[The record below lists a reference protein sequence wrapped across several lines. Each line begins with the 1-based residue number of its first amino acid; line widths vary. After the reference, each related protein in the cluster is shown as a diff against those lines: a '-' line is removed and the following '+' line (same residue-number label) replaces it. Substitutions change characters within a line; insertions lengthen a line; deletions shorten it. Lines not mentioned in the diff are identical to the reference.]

1 MNINQYKRERGNIQ
15 MKRNTFAKITRSA
28 FSFLLIFGLVAQML
42 PTTALA
48 ADSEFSASFIK
59 EREDLEVDYSD
70 YLDNSVVLQLPDGV
84 TNDDEISVIITVDT
98 ATIMDAYEGTD
109 KSMSFKEYALES
121 EDAAEITAEIGE
133 KKADILSRLDD
144 LGVEYKLGDD
154 YNTLLSGF
162 AISIKAGDYASTCS
176 VLGKGEKAII
186 GEEYKSC
193 ETELVEN
200 SVSIYEDTGIFDSS
214 DSGFDG
220 SGMVVAVLDTGLD
233 SNHSAFST
241 ENFTSETL
249 GLTYDDVKK
258 VLKDTVASTMVDG
271 LTVDDVYIN
280 EKVPFGFDY
289 SDEDPDPY
297 STHNNHGTHVSGV
310 IVGKDDTITGVAPN
324 AQLVAMKIFSD
335 VMDTARS
342 EWILSALEDCVV
354 LGVDVINMSLGT
366 ACGFSHESEE
376 ELLNGVYQK
385 VREAGISVIVAASN
399 SYSSAYGSEANGN
412 LPLTSN
418 PDTGT
423 VGSPGTYDGTMSVAS
438 ISGTKTPYMLYNG
451 KIIYFTESTDGGTE
465 ENSFFDTLLGE
476 KDSIK
481 IDYVLIPGVG
491 RTADYTGLDVKDKI
505 VLVRR
510 GSNTFEEKAVIAQ
523 EQGAA
528 GIIIY
533 NNVSG
538 DIKMNVGDATLAVCS
553 ISQDD
558 GEMLA
563 EKESGTLE
571 IARKQTSGP
580 FISDFSSWGP
590 TPDLGIKP
598 EITAHGGNILSAV
611 TGGSYD
617 RLSGT
622 SMACPNLAG
631 VVVLLRQYVV
641 ENFPEIAEDDVK
653 VTAMVY
659 QLLMSTADI
668 ALNTNGSPYAVRKQG
683 AGLANLASALATT
696 AYISTKDA
704 EGNEMDKTK
713 IELGDDPEKTGKYE
727 MTFTI
732 NNFGKK
738 TLSYELGAHIFTEGV
753 SETKTNAGETTVTE
767 EAHILDGAKF
777 KVVKVENGK
786 LSGNKVTVKKGQ
798 AAEVTVQIKLSKAD
812 KKYLNENF
820 ENGMYVEGF
829 ITLDAKSGT
838 KVDMNVP
845 YLAFYGDWTEAPLF
859 DLTYYDTNPDELD
872 EGIDEEDKTKAD
884 AYATR
889 PIGGV
894 SEDYVSYLGSYYFLQ
909 DPADMDIPSQ
919 KEHISLSNQD
929 GTIHSLRYVWAGLL
943 RNAQRI
949 DISIINNTTGEVVFE
964 TTDTD
969 VRKSYGDGGSIYPA
983 NIEIEFDTMEYN
995 LPNNSEY
1002 TVRLEGFMDYGEDGG
1017 QATNE
1022 NNVFEFPLT
1031 MDFEA
1036 PTVTDVK
1043 YYYEYDKTLKKNRL
1057 YAEVA
1062 VYDNH
1067 YSMSGQLGYVTMGE
1081 DENGNATPEIVLF
1094 EQYMTPIYSERNSTT
1109 YVKYELTDYINDI
1122 KENAMNG
1129 NSFVLSVY
1137 DYALNYATYEIGL
1150 PDDYTDFYFEGLEAG
1165 LTLSEN
1171 EVYSIDPIVSPL
1183 TEWEELLEITSS
1195 KPNVVRVVNN
1205 KLIAAHSGNAIV
1217 KVADPTTGK
1226 EVTFPVTVLG
1236 KGDDGFRR
1244 YDKPVADIFR
1254 LTGFYTTKAYY
1265 MLDSND
1271 KKIGDTGSTNFFE
1284 GKYSLTMYPSESLYL
1299 TYDLDAF
1306 YPNDTEVVF
1315 ESSNENIVTVD
1326 ATGHVT
1332 AQKEGFASISVK
1344 VMMDGKSTYYSENVS
1359 VEVKDPYV
1367 KTGSSLT
1374 HYYGLGGLV
1383 TVPEDLRLT
1392 EIGNFA
1398 FANFDYV
1405 AKTPE
1410 ELAFDDAEATKQWFI
1425 GDGTITKVIIPEGV
1439 EKIGAYA
1446 FANLTALEEVVL
1458 PSTLEFIEY
1467 GAFYNCT
1474 SLKKISF
1481 SDQNNIKVINQNAF
1495 ENCALEGVLDLSS
1508 IHMISDYAFAG
1519 NQKLE
1524 GIKTGD
1530 TLISIGSYAFA
1541 GCKKLSDITI
1551 TADKVK
1557 YGTYAFTGCES
1568 IKEFE
1573 VNATVLPEGMFYEC
1587 DNLEKV
1593 VIGKEVNA
1601 IGEFAFRDTKVSKF
1615 EIAKGNKTFDAP
1627 SGDYIVASK
1636 GKELVAVA
1644 PTVVGEFSAANMGGK
1659 DKVEVIG
1666 TGAFSHNTQIT
1677 AVILPNVTE
1686 VGDYGLASTDSL
1698 TNVQLG
1704 KLEKIGEYAFFECPI
1719 TVLPAFDKDTE
1730 IGKYAFAYTDIT
1742 EVTVPDKMEVAE
1754 GVFSE
1759 CAQLTTVVVG
1769 NDVTLGKY
1777 AFGTNKDE
1785 SFTLAS
1791 YDENGSK
1798 RFYYTFATALTSLTI
1813 GKDVVIGENAF
1824 VNAASLVDVT
1834 LGENAEVGYMAFYNC
1849 DALTNIDLSKV
1860 KSIGDYAFSGDV
1872 YNVCLDDS
1880 MAYAAVS
1887 PEGTYIYT
1895 YHAPNLVNV
1904 DVSSTENVGAYAFA
1918 YCRDMVNVNLGEK
1931 VEEIP
1936 EYAFAGC
1943 VALQNINLG
1952 NIKTIGDYAFMEDN
1966 LVAAD
1971 LSSAETVGEYA
1982 FVNNKNLASLKL
1994 REKGTDMAE
2003 GAFVY
2008 ATALSTVEN
2017 LAAAKNIGDYAFA
2030 YTSIVNADLTGAETI
2045 GTQAFLKETLTPFT
2059 VTLGEDLVSMGDNP
2073 FAMCQLTPFSATEE
2087 DEVNDVKVEV
2097 EVYDFELSDTV
2108 KVVDGSLYSKVPY
2121 GWELVTYTGHNP
2133 ADVKIPEDTVRI
2145 TSMAF
2150 AGSNVEMVQTPFTVD
2165 AIGHKAFYD
2174 CNALHTVVLGS
2185 YDIPILEEEYDPT
2198 YYDSFEHVP
2207 GSGDYG
2213 TYTDYDGNEVAI
2225 NGMNLVPYFMWNVTG
2240 GLYHNV
2246 FYGANF
2252 VDYVGYVE
2260 DKLTLI
2266 RPVNGVHYDTFIADQ
2281 YFDVRI
2287 DGAHAP
2293 DEAATAAIRAIKAIP
2308 ERVTWADKA
2317 VVEEARA
2324 AYDKVATTLQ
2334 QGLVTNYG
2342 DLVSAEQRIKLLD
2355 PANQE
2360 KEDNKEQET
2369 VATPEETKTS
2379 NPLGGLVVL
2388 FVLCAIFGY
2397 FFKKQI
2403 LELWNNEK
2411 VVAIRNKVKGFF
2423 AKVGEKLKPVLE
2435 KIDAFLEKT
2444 KIKAFFAKVGE
2455 KLAPVW
2461 AKVKDVLAKLGE
2473 KLAPVWAKVKEA
2485 LAKAWEK
2492 AKEVAKKLVETVK
2505 IKAVEIKA
2513 ANKAKKKAKFEAQ
2526 VAAVEKALA
2535 EERAAKAVKTAKP
2548 EEVSENETEN

>member
-1 MNINQYKRERGNIQ
+1 
-15 MKRNTFAKITRSA
+15 
-28 FSFLLIFGLVAQML
+28 VAQML

-48 ADSEFSASFIK
+48 ADSEFSASFIEK
-59 EREDLEVDYSD
+59 REDLEVDYSD

-98 ATIMDAYEGTD
+98 ATIMEAYEGTD
-109 KSMSFKEYALES
+109 KSMSFSDYALES
-121 EDAAEITAEIGE
+121 EDAAKITAEIE
-133 KKADILSRLDD
+133 DKKADILSRLDD
-144 LGVEYKLGDD
+144 LGVEYTVGED

-162 AISIKAGDYASTCS
+162 AVSIKAGDYVSTCS
-176 VLGKGEKAII
+176 VLEDGEKAII
-186 GEEYKSC
+186 GEEYESC
-193 ETELVEN
+193 KTELVEN

-214 DSGFDG
+214 DSGYDG

-241 ENFTSETL
+241 ENFTSENL

-258 VLKDTVASTMVDG
+258 VLKDTVASTMVEG
-271 LTVDDVYIN
+271 LSVDDVYIN

-289 SDEDPDPY
+289 ADGDPDPY

-324 AQLVAMKIFSD
+324 AQVISMKTFSD

-342 EWILSALEDCVV
+342 EWILAALEDCVV

-376 ELLNGVYQK
+376 ELLNGVYDK
-385 VREAGISVIVAASN
+385 IREAGISVIVAASN

-423 VGSPGTYDGTMSVAS
+423 VGSPGTYAGTMSVAS
-438 ISGTKTPYMLYNG
+438 ISGTKTPYMLYNDE
-451 KIIYFTESTDGGTE
+451 IIYFTESTDGGTE
-465 ENSFFDTLLGE
+465 ENNFFDTLLGE
-476 KDSIK
+476 EDAQNYE
-481 IDYVLIPGVG
+481 YVTIPGVG
-491 RTADYTGLDVKDKI
+491 RSADYTGLDVEGKI

-510 GSNTFEEKAVIAQ
+510 GSNTFEEKAIIAQ

-558 GEMLA
+558 GEKLA

-598 EITAHGGNILSAV
+598 EITAHGGNILSSV

-631 VVVLLRQYVV
+631 VVLLMRQYVV
-641 ENFPEIAEDDVK
+641 ENFPDIAEDNVK
-653 VTAMVY
+653 VTALVY

-683 AGLANLASALATT
+683 AGLANLASALETT
-696 AYISTKDA
+696 AYITTKDA
-704 EGNEMDKTK
+704 EGKEMDKTK

-738 TLSYELGAHIFTEGV
+738 TLSYEVGAHIFTEGV
-753 SETKTNAGETTVTE
+753 SDTKTNAGEMTVTE
-767 EAHILDGAKF
+767 EAHILEGAKF
-777 KVVKVENGK
+777 EVVNVENGK
-786 LSGNKVTVKKGQ
+786 LSGNKVTVKGGE
-798 AAEVTVQIKLSKAD
+798 AAEVTVKIKLSKAD

-829 ITLDAKSGT
+829 ITLDAASGT

-845 YLAFYGDWTEAPLF
+845 YLAFYGDWTKAPLF
-859 DLTYYDTNPDELD
+859 DLTYYETNPDELD

-909 DPADMDIPSQ
+909 DEADMDIPANMD
-919 KEHISLSNQD
+919 HISLSNQD

-943 RNAQRI
+943 RNAEKI
-949 DISIINNTTGEVVFE
+949 DVSIINNTTGEVVFE
-964 TTDTD
+964 VTDTD

-1017 QATNE
+1017 VANNE
-1022 NNVFEFPLT
+1022 KNVYEFPLT

-1067 YSMSGQLGYVTMGE
+1067 YSMSGQLGYVAMGE
-1081 DENGNATPEIVLF
+1081 DENGNETPEIVLF
-1094 EQYMTPIYSERNSTT
+1094 EQYMTPIYSERNGTT
-1109 YVKYELTDYINDI
+1109 YVKYELTDYIYDI
-1122 KENAMNG
+1122 KENAING

-1150 PDDYTDFYFEGLEAG
+1150 PDNYTDFYFEGLEAG

-1171 EVYSIDPIVSPL
+1171 EVYSLDPIVNPL

-1205 KLIAAHSGNAIV
+1205 KLVAAHSGNAIV
-1217 KVADPTTGK
+1217 KVVDPTTQK

-1271 KKIGDTGSTNFFE
+1271 KKIGDTGSTNYFE

-1299 TYDLDAF
+1299 MYDLDSYF
-1306 YPNDTEVVF
+1306 PNDTEVVF
-1315 ESSNENIVTVD
+1315 ESSNEDIVTVD
-1326 ATGHVT
+1326 ETGLVT
-1332 AQKEGFASISVK
+1332 AQKEGFASVSVK

-1367 KTGSSLT
+1367 KTGASLT

-1383 TVPEDLRLT
+1383 EVPEDLRLT

-1425 GDGTITKVIIPEGV
+1425 GDGTITKVILPEGV

-1446 FANLTALEEVVL
+1446 FANLTALEEIVL
-1458 PSTLEFIEY
+1458 PSSLEAIEY

-1474 SLKKISF
+1474 SLKKITF
-1481 SDQNNIKVINQNAF
+1481 SDENNLKIISQNAF
-1495 ENCALEGVLDLSS
+1495 ENCALEGTIDLSS
-1508 IHMISDYAFAG
+1508 ICVISDYAFAG

-1524 GIKTGD
+1524 GVKTGD
-1530 TLISIGSYAFA
+1530 ALISIGNYAFA

-1573 VNATVLPEGMFYEC
+1573 VNAAVLPEGMFYEC

-1593 VIGKEVNA
+1593 IIGKDVND

-1644 PTVVGEFSAANMGGK
+1644 PTVVGEFSATNMGGK
-1659 DKVEVIG
+1659 DKVEVVG
-1666 TGAFSHNTQIT
+1666 NGAFSHNTQIT
-1677 AVILPNVTE
+1677 SIVLPNVTE
-1686 VGDYGLASTDSL
+1686 VGDNAFAQNTSL
-1698 TNVQLG
+1698 VNVQLG
-1704 KLEKIGEYAFFECPI
+1704 ELEKIGEYSFFECPI
-1719 TVLPAFDKDTE
+1719 TVLPTFDNKTE

-1742 EVTVPDKMEVAE
+1742 SVIIPDKMEVAE

-1759 CAQLTTVVVG
+1759 CDMLTTVVVG

-1785 SFTLAS
+1785 SFKLES

-1813 GKDVVIGENAF
+1813 GNDVVIGENAF
-1824 VNAASLVDVT
+1824 ANAASLIDVT
-1834 LGENAEVGYMAFYNC
+1834 LGENAEIGYMAFYNC

-1887 PEGTYIYT
+1887 TEGTYVYT

-1904 DVSSTENVGAYAFA
+1904 DVASTDSIGAYAFA
-1918 YCRDMVNVNLGEK
+1918 YCRDLVNVNLGEK

-1943 VALQNINLG
+1943 IALQNINLG

-1966 LVAAD
+1966 VLLAD
-1971 LSSAETVGEYA
+1971 LSSVETIGEYA
-1982 FVNNKNLASLKL
+1982 FVNNKNLAGIKL
-1994 REKGTDMAE
+1994 NEKGIETMEE
-2003 GAFVY
+2003 GAFAY
-2008 ATALSTVEN
+2008 AAALSYVEN

-2030 YTSIVNADLTGAETI
+2030 YTSVTNIDLTGAETV
-2045 GTQAFLKETLTPFT
+2045 GTQAFLKEVLTPVT
-2059 VTLGEDLVSMGDNP
+2059 VVLGDDIESLGDNP
-2073 FAMCQLTPFSATEE
+2073 FAMCQVAPFSSKGTEE
-2087 DEVNDVKVEV
+2087 INDVEIEV
-2097 EVYDFELSDTV
+2097 DVYDYEISDTV
-2108 KVVDGSLYSKVPY
+2108 KVVDGSLYSQVPM
-2121 GWELVTYTGHNP
+2121 GWELITYTGMNP
-2133 ADVKIPEDTVRI
+2133 DDVEVPEDTVRV

-2150 AGSNVEMVQTPFTVD
+2150 AGSNVSMVELPYTVD
-2165 AIGHKAFYD
+2165 AIGHKAFFD
-2174 CNALHTVVLGS
+2174 CNALHTVILGS
-2185 YDIPILEEEYDPT
+2185 QDSPIMEEEYDPT

-2225 NGMNLVPYFMWNVTG
+2225 NGMGIVPYFMWNVTG
-2240 GLYHNV
+2240 GLYHNI

-2266 RPVNGVHYDTFIADQ
+2266 RPVNGDNYDSFIMDQ

-2287 DGAHAP
+2287 DGQQAP
-2293 DEAATAAIRAIKAIP
+2293 DDVAKAAIRAIKAIP
-2308 ERVTWADKA
+2308 ERVTWNDKA
-2317 VVEEARA
+2317 LVDAARV
-2324 AYDKVATTLQ
+2324 AYDKIATTQ
-2334 QGLVTNYG
+2334 QQALVTNYS

-2360 KEDNKEQET
+2360 AKEEEKEEDKAA
-2369 VATPEETKTS
+2369 VATPEEPSGPSGLTV
-2379 NPLGGLVVL
+2379 LVVL

-2397 FFKKQI
+2397 LFKKQI
-2403 LELWNNEK
+2403 LEIWNNEK
-2411 VVAIRNKVKGFF
+2411 VVAVRSKV
-2423 AKVGEKLKPVLE
+2423 
-2435 KIDAFLEKT
+2435 
-2444 KIKAFFAKVGE
+2444 KAFFVKIGE

-2461 AKVKDVLAKLGE
+2461 EKVKPFFVKIGE
-2473 KLAPVWAKVKEA
+2473 KLAPVWEKVKPVLVKIGEKLAPIWNKVKEVVA
-2485 LAKAWEK
+2485 SLWSKVKPVFEK
-2492 AKEVAKKLVETVK
+2492 VWDIIKEVAAKVWNLLKSLPGKLATFWQK
-2505 IKAVEIKA
+2505 KA
-2513 ANKAKKKAKFEAQ
+2513 AAKFEANK
-2526 VAAVEKALA
+2526 VAVEKALA
-2535 EERAAKAVKTAKP
+2535 EKYAKTEETVKTEESVKAEEP
-2548 EEVSENETEN
+2548 VEANEVSENETEN

>member
-1 MNINQYKRERGNIQ
+1 
-15 MKRNTFAKITRSA
+15 MKRNTFAKVLRSA
-28 FSFLLIFGLVAQML
+28 CAYLIIFGLVAQML

-48 ADSEFSASFIK
+48 ADSDFSASFIK
-59 EREDLEVDYSD
+59 ELEDLRVDYSD
-70 YLDNSVVLQLPDGV
+70 YLDNSVVLHLPEGV
-84 TNDDEISVIITVDT
+84 TDEDEISVIITVDT
-98 ATIMDAYEGTD
+98 ATIMEAYKGTD

-121 EDAAEITAEIGE
+121 EDAAKITEEINA
-133 KKADILSRLDD
+133 KKADILSRLDEK
-144 LGVEYKLGDD
+144 GVEYTVGED

-162 AISIKAGDYASTCS
+162 SVSIKAGDFSSTCS
-176 VLGKGEKAII
+176 VLKKGENAIV
-186 GEEYKSC
+186 GEEYESC
-193 ETELVEN
+193 KTELVEN
-200 SVSIYEDTGIFDSS
+200 AVSIYEDTGIFDSS

-233 SNHSAFST
+233 SNHSAFSV
-241 ENFTSETL
+241 ENFTSKTL
-249 GLTYDDVKK
+249 GLKYDEVKS
-258 VLKDTVASTMVDG
+258 VLKDTVASTLVEG
-271 LTVDDVYIN
+271 LSVNDVYIN

-289 SDEDPDPY
+289 ADEDPDPY

-310 IVGKDDTITGVAPN
+310 IVGKDDVITGVAPN

-366 ACGFSHESEE
+366 ACGFSRESDEE
-376 ELLNGVYQK
+376 ILNGVYDK
-385 VREAGISVIVAASN
+385 IRAAGISVIVAASN

-412 LPLTSN
+412 LGLTSN

-423 VGSPGTYDGTMSVAS
+423 VGSPGTYEGTMSVAS

-451 KIIYFTESTDGGTE
+451 EIIYFTESTDGGTD
-465 ENSFFDTLLGE
+465 ENNFFDTLLGDE
-476 KDSIK
+476 DSK
-481 IDYVLIPGVG
+481 KYEYVTIPGVG
-491 RTADYTGLDVKDKI
+491 RSADYTGLDVKGKI

-510 GSNTFEEKAVIAQ
+510 GSNTFEEKAIIAQ

-558 GEMLA
+558 GEELA
-563 EKESGTLE
+563 AKEKGTLE

-641 ENFPEIAEDDVK
+641 ENFPEIADDNVK
-653 VTAMVY
+653 VTALVY

-696 AYISTKDA
+696 AYVTTKDA
-704 EGNEMDKTK
+704 EGNVMDKTK

-753 SETKTNAGETTVTE
+753 SDTKTNAGETTVTE
-767 EAHILDGAKF
+767 EAHILEGAKF
-777 KVVKVENGK
+777 EVVKVENGK
-786 LSGNKVTVKKGQ
+786 LSGNKVTVKRGES
-798 AAEVTVQIKLSKAD
+798 AEVTVKIKLSKED
-812 KKYLNENF
+812 KKYLDESF

-829 ITLDAKSGT
+829 ITLEAKSGT

-845 YLAFYGDWTEAPLF
+845 YLAFYGDWTKAPLF
-859 DLTYYDTNPDELD
+859 DLNYFETNPDELD

-889 PIGGV
+889 PVGGI

-909 DPADMDIPSQ
+909 DDADMDIPAQ
-919 KEHISLSNQD
+919 MEHISLSNQD

-943 RNAQRI
+943 RSAQRI
-949 DISIINNTTGEVVFE
+949 DVSIINKTTGEVVFE

-1002 TVRLEGFMDYGEDGG
+1002 IVRLEGYMDYGEDGG
-1017 QATNE
+1017 KATNE
-1022 NNVFEFPLT
+1022 KNVFEFPLT

-1043 YYYEYDKTLKKNRL
+1043 YYYEYDKSLKRNRL

-1062 VYDNH
+1062 VFDNH
-1067 YSMSGQLGYVTMGE
+1067 YAMSGQLGYVMMGE
-1081 DENGNATPEIVLF
+1081 DENGNATPEVKLF
-1094 EQYMTPIYSERNSTT
+1094 EQYMTPIYSERNGTT
-1109 YVKYELTDYINDI
+1109 YVKYELTDYIQEI

-1137 DYALNYATYEIGL
+1137 DYALNNATYEIGL
-1150 PDDYTDFYFEGLEAG
+1150 PDDYTDFYFEGLEEG
-1165 LTLSEN
+1165 LTLSVN
-1171 EVYSIDPIVSPL
+1171 EVYSLDPIVSPI
-1183 TEWEELLEITSS
+1183 TAWDELLEYTSS
-1195 KPNVVRVVNN
+1195 RPNVVRVVNN
-1205 KLIAAHSGNAIV
+1205 KLVAVRGGNAII
-1217 KVADPTTGK
+1217 KVQDPVANK
-1226 EVTFPVTVLG
+1226 SMTFNVTVLE
-1236 KGDDGFRR
+1236 KGDEGYKR
-1244 YDKPVADIFR
+1244 YDKPVADVFR
-1254 LTGFYTTKAYY
+1254 LTGFYTSKAYF
-1265 MLDSND
+1265 MLDSNEKD
-1271 KKIGDTGSTNFFE
+1271 LGDTGSTNFFE
-1284 GKYSLTMYPSESLYL
+1284 GRYSLGMYPSEAVYL
-1299 TYDLDAF
+1299 MYDLDAYF
-1306 YPNDTEVVF
+1306 PNDTQVVF
-1315 ESSNENIVTVD
+1315 ESSNEDVVKVD
-1326 ATGHVT
+1326 ESGLVT
-1332 AQKEGFASISVK
+1332 AMKEGFASISVK
-1344 VMMDGKSTYYSENVS
+1344 VLMDGKSTYYSENVS

-1367 KTGSSLT
+1367 KTGASLT

-1383 TVPEDLRLT
+1383 TIPEDLRLT

-1410 ELAFDDAEATKQWFI
+1410 ELEFDDAEMTKQWFI

-1458 PSTLEFIEY
+1458 PSTLEAIEY

-1474 SLKKISF
+1474 ALKKISF
-1481 SDQNNIKVINQNAF
+1481 SSDNNLKIINQNAF
-1495 ENCALEGVLDLSS
+1495 ENCALEGTIDLSS
-1508 IHMISDYAFAG
+1508 IHIISDYAFAG

-1524 GIKTGD
+1524 GVKTGD

-1551 TADKVK
+1551 TANRVK
-1557 YGTYAFTGCES
+1557 YGSYAFTGCES
-1568 IKEFE
+1568 IKEFT
-1573 VNATVLPEGMFYEC
+1573 VNAVVLPEGMFYEC

-1593 VIGKEVNA
+1593 IIGKEVNE
-1601 IGEFAFRDTKVSKF
+1601 IGAFAFRDTKISKF
-1615 EIAKGNKTFDAP
+1615 EIAKGNRALETP
-1627 SGDYIVASK
+1627 TGEYILADK
-1636 GKELVAVA
+1636 GKELVAVV
-1644 PTVVGEFSAANMGGK
+1644 PTLKGEFSAATMGGK
-1659 DKVEVIG
+1659 DKVEVVG
-1666 TGAFSHNTQIT
+1666 NGAFSHNTTINS
-1677 AVILPNVTE
+1677 VVLPNVYE
-1686 VGDYGLASTDSL
+1686 VGDNAFAQNENL

-1704 KLEKIGEYAFFECPI
+1704 KLEYIGEYAFFEVPI
-1719 TVLPAFDKDTE
+1719 TELPNFNKGTD

-1742 EVTVPDKMEVAE
+1742 SVTIPNRMEIAE

-1759 CAQLTTVVVG
+1759 CDKLTTVVIG

-1785 SFTLAS
+1785 SYKIES

-1813 GKDVVIGENAF
+1813 GNNVKIGENAF
-1824 VNAASLVDVT
+1824 ANAASLVDVT
-1834 LGENAEVGYMAFYNC
+1834 LGKNAEIGYMAFYNC
-1849 DALTNIDLSKV
+1849 DALTNIDLSKA

-1872 YNVCLDDS
+1872 YNVCLDDA

-1887 PEGTYIYT
+1887 PEGTYVYT
-1895 YHAPNLVNV
+1895 YYAPNLVNV
-1904 DVSSTENVGAYAFA
+1904 DLTSAESVGAYAFA
-1918 YCRDMVNVNLGEK
+1918 YCRELVNVNLGE
-1931 VEEIP
+1931 EIKEVP

-1943 VALQNINLG
+1943 IALQNINLA
-1952 NIKTIGDYAFMEDN
+1952 KVETIGDYAFMEDN

-1971 LSSAETVGEYA
+1971 LSKAESVGEYA

-1994 REKGTDMAE
+1994 NEKGTDMAE
-2003 GAFVY
+2003 GAFAY
-2008 ATALSTVEN
+2008 AEALANVEN
-2017 LAAAKNIGDYAFA
+2017 LGKAKNIGDYAFA
-2030 YTSIVNADLTGAETI
+2030 YTSIVNIDLSETENV
-2045 GTQAFLKETLTPFT
+2045 GTQAFLKETMTPVT
-2059 VTLGEDLVSMGDNP
+2059 VTLGKDIVSLGDNP
-2073 FAMCQLTPFSATEE
+2073 FAMCQVKPFSTVGEE
-2087 DEVNDVKVEV
+2087 KVNGIKLEVP
-2097 EVYDFELSDTV
+2097 VYTYEISDTV
-2108 KVVDGSLYSKVPY
+2108 KVVDGSLYSKVPM
-2121 GWELVTYTGHNP
+2121 GWELIIYTGLSPEH
-2133 ADVKIPEDTVRI
+2133 VKIPEDTVRV
-2145 TSMAF
+2145 TAMAF
-2150 AGSNVEMVQTPFTVD
+2150 VGSNVQMVQAPFTVE
-2165 AIGHKAFYD
+2165 AIGHKAFFD
-2174 CNALHTVVLGS
+2174 CNALHTVILGS
-2185 YDIPILEEEYDPT
+2185 YNAPIMEEEYDPT

-2207 GSGDYG
+2207 GAGDYG
-2213 TYTDYDGNEVAI
+2213 TYTDYSGNEVAI
-2225 NGMNLVPYFMWNVTG
+2225 TGMGLIPYFMWNVTG

-2246 FYGANF
+2246 LYGANF

-2260 DKLTLI
+2260 NKLTLV
-2266 RPVNGVHYDTFIADQ
+2266 RPVNGKHYDSFIMNQ

-2287 DGAHAP
+2287 DGQQAP
-2293 DEAATAAIRAIKAIP
+2293 DVAAAAAIHAIKQIP
-2308 ERVTWADKA
+2308 ERVTWNDKPL
-2317 VVEEARA
+2317 VEAARA

-2334 QGLVTNYG
+2334 QGLVSNYG
-2342 DLVSAEQRIKLLD
+2342 DLVAAEQRIKLLD

-2360 KEDNKEQET
+2360 KEDKEEDKNT
-2369 VATPEETKTS
+2369 AATPEAPKGP
-2379 NPLGGLVVL
+2379 NGFVIFLV
-2388 FVLCAIFGY
+2388 
-2397 FFKKQI
+2397 
-2403 LELWNNEK
+2403 
-2411 VVAIRNKVKGFF
+2411 VVAI
-2423 AKVGEKLKPVLE
+2423 AAVLGYVFR
-2435 KIDAFLEKT
+2435 KQ
-2444 KIKAFFAKVGE
+2444 
-2455 KLAPVW
+2455 LA
-2461 AKVKDVLAKLGE
+2461 
-2473 KLAPVWAKVKEA
+2473 EA
-2485 LAKAWEK
+2485 
-2492 AKEVAKKLVETVK
+2492 
-2505 IKAVEIKA
+2505 IQKA
-2513 ANKAKKKAKFEAQ
+2513 AAAKFEKQ
-2526 VAAVEKALA
+2526 KAAMEKALA
-2535 EERAAKAVKTAKP
+2535 EEMAAK
-2548 EEVSENETEN
+2548 EVSENETEN

>member
-1 MNINQYKRERGNIQ
+1 
-15 MKRNTFAKITRSA
+15 MKRNTFAKVMRSA
-28 FSFLLIFGLVAQML
+28 FAYLLIFGLVAQML
-42 PTTALA
+42 PTTAIA
-48 ADSEFSASFIK
+48 ADSEFSASFIEK
-59 EREDLEVDYSD
+59 LEDLKVDYTD
-70 YLDNSVVLQLPDGV
+70 YLDNSVVLHLPDGV
-84 TNDDEISVIITVDT
+84 TNDDEISVIITVDNI
-98 ATIMDAYEGTD
+98 TIMEAYEGTD
-109 KSMSFKEYALES
+109 KSMSFKDYALES
-121 EDAAEITAEIGE
+121 EDAAEITADINE
-133 KKADILSRLDD
+133 KKADILSRLDE
-144 LGVEYKLGDD
+144 LGIEYTVGED

-162 AISIKAGDYASTCS
+162 AVTIKAGDFASTCS
-176 VLGKGEKAII
+176 VLKDGESAIV
-186 GEEYKSC
+186 GEEYESC
-193 ETELVEN
+193 KTELVEN

-214 DSGFDG
+214 DSGYDG

-233 SNHSAFST
+233 SNHSAFSV
-241 ENFTSETL
+241 ENFTSKTL
-249 GLTYDDVKK
+249 GLTYDEVKK
-258 VLKDTVASTMVDG
+258 VLKDTVASTMVEG
-271 LTVDDVYIN
+271 LSVDDVYIN

-289 SDEDPDPY
+289 ADEDPDPY

-342 EWILSALEDCVV
+342 EWILAALEDCVV

-366 ACGFSHESEE
+366 ACGFSRESDEE
-376 ELLNGVYQK
+376 ILNGVYDK
-385 VREAGISVIVAASN
+385 IREAGISVIVAASN
-399 SYSSAYGSEANGN
+399 SYSSAYGSDANGN
-412 LPLTSN
+412 LGLTSN

-423 VGSPGTYDGTMSVAS
+423 VGSPGTYEGTMSVAS

-451 KIIYFTESTDGGTE
+451 EIIYFTESTDGGTE
-465 ENSFFDTLLGE
+465 ENNFFDTLLGDQD
-476 KDSIK
+476 KIK
-481 IDYVLIPGVG
+481 IEYVTIPGVG
-491 RTADYTGLDVKDKI
+491 RSADYTGLDVEGKI

-510 GSNTFEEKAVIAQ
+510 GSNTFEEKAIIAQ

-558 GEMLA
+558 GEVLA
-563 EKESGTLE
+563 AKEKGTLE

-641 ENFPEIAEDDVK
+641 ENFPEVAKDEVK
-653 VTAMVY
+653 VTALVY

-683 AGLANLASALATT
+683 AGLANLANALATT
-696 AYISTKDA
+696 AYITTKDA
-704 EGNEMDKTK
+704 DGNEMDKTK
-713 IELGDDPEKTGKYE
+713 IELGDDPDKTGKYE

-753 SETKTNAGETTVTE
+753 SDTKTNAGETTVTE
-767 EAHILDGAKF
+767 EAYILEGAKF
-777 KVVKVENGK
+777 EVTKVENGK
-786 LSGNKVTVKKGQ
+786 LSGKKVTVKAGE
-798 AAEVTVQIKLSKAD
+798 AAEVTVKITLSKED
-812 KKYLNENF
+812 KKYLNESF

-838 KVDMNVP
+838 KVDLNVP

-859 DLTYYDTNPDELD
+859 DLSYYDTNADELD

-909 DPADMDIPSQ
+909 DEDDMDIPANM
-919 KEHISLSNQD
+919 EHISLSNQD

-943 RNAQRI
+943 RNAQRV
-949 DISIINNTTGEVVFE
+949 DVSIINKTTGEVVFQ

-983 NIEIEFDTMEYN
+983 NIEIEFDTTEYN

-1002 TVRLEGFMDYGEDGG
+1002 IVRLEGYLDYSEDGG
-1017 QATNE
+1017 KSTNE
-1022 NNVFEFPLT
+1022 KNVFEFPLT
-1031 MDFEA
+1031 IDFEA

-1043 YYYEYDKTLKKNRL
+1043 YYYEYDKSLKKNRL
-1057 YAEVA
+1057 YAEVG

-1067 YSMSGQLGYVTMGE
+1067 YAMSGQLGYVMMGE
-1081 DENGNATPEIVLF
+1081 DENGNATPEIKLF
-1094 EQYMTPIYSERNSTT
+1094 EQYMTPIYSERNGTT
-1109 YVKYELTDYINDI
+1109 YVKYELTDYIQEI

-1150 PDDYTDFYFEGLEAG
+1150 PDDYTDFYFEGLAEG
-1165 LTLSEN
+1165 LTLSPN
-1171 EVYSIDPIVSPL
+1171 EVYSLDPIVSPL
-1183 TEWEELLEITSS
+1183 TEWDELLEYTSS
-1195 KPNVVRVVNN
+1195 RPNVVRVVNN
-1205 KLIAAHSGNAIV
+1205 KLVAVRSGSAII
-1217 KVADPTTGK
+1217 KVQDPTSDK
-1226 EVTFPVTVLG
+1226 SITFPVTVLE
-1236 KGDDGFRR
+1236 KGDDGYRR
-1244 YDKPVADIFR
+1244 YDKPVADVFR
-1254 LTGFYTTKAYY
+1254 LTGFYTSKAYY

-1284 GKYSLTMYPSESLYL
+1284 GNYSLTLYPSESLYL
-1299 TYDLDAF
+1299 TYDLDAYF
-1306 YPNDTEVVF
+1306 PNDTEVVF
-1315 ESSNENIVTVD
+1315 ESSNEAIVTVD
-1326 ATGHVT
+1326 ASGHVT

-1344 VMMDGKSTYYSENVS
+1344 VLMDGKSTYYSENVS

-1383 TVPEDLRLT
+1383 TIPEDLRLT

-1405 AKTPE
+1405 AKTAE

-1425 GDGTITKVIIPEGV
+1425 GDSTITKVIIPEGV

-1446 FANLTALEEVVL
+1446 FANLTALEEIVL

-1481 SDQNNIKVINQNAF
+1481 SDENNLKVINQNAF
-1495 ENCALEGVLDLSS
+1495 ENCALEGTLDLSS

-1524 GIKTGD
+1524 GVKTGD

-1551 TADKVK
+1551 TADRVK

-1568 IKEFE
+1568 IKEFT

-1593 VIGKEVNA
+1593 IIGKEVNE
-1601 IGEFAFRDTKVSKF
+1601 IGAFAFRDTKISKF
-1615 EIAKGNKTFDAP
+1615 EIAKGNRTFESP
-1627 SGDYIVASK
+1627 TGEYIVADK
-1636 GKELVAVA
+1636 GKELVAVV
-1644 PTVVGEFSAANMGGK
+1644 PTLTGEFSAANMGGK
-1659 DKVEVIG
+1659 DKIEVVG
-1666 TGAFSHNTQIT
+1666 NGAFSHNTQINS
-1677 AVILPNVTE
+1677 VVLPNVYE
-1686 VGDYGLASTDSL
+1686 VGDNAFAQSESL
-1698 TNVQLG
+1698 SNVQLG
-1704 KLEKIGEYAFFECPI
+1704 KLEYIGEYAFFEVPI
-1719 TVLPAFDKDTE
+1719 TVLPEFNKGTD

-1742 EVTVPDKMEVAE
+1742 SVTIPNRMDIAE

-1759 CAQLTTVVVG
+1759 CDKLTTVVIG

-1785 SFTLAS
+1785 SFEIKS
-1791 YDENGSK
+1791 YDENGKK

-1813 GKDVVIGENAF
+1813 GKNVVIGENAF

-1834 LGENAEVGYMAFYNC
+1834 LGANAEIGYMAFYNC
-1849 DALTNIDLSKV
+1849 DSLANIDLSKA
-1860 KSIGDYAFSGDV
+1860 KSVGDYAFSGDV
-1872 YNVCLDDS
+1872 YNVCLDDA

-1887 PEGTYIYT
+1887 SEGTYIYT
-1895 YHAPNLVNV
+1895 YHAPNLTAV
-1904 DVSSTENVGAYAFA
+1904 DLTSAESVGAYAFA
-1918 YCRDMVNVNLGEK
+1918 YCRELVNVNLGE
-1931 VEEIP
+1931 EIEAIP

-1943 VALQNINLG
+1943 IALQNINLDK
-1952 NIKTIGDYAFMEDN
+1952 IETIGDYAFMEDD
-1966 LVAAD
+1966 LLTVD
-1971 LSSAETVGEYA
+1971 LSKAENIGEYA
-1982 FVNNKNLASLKL
+1982 FVNNKHLTNVKL
-1994 REKGTDMAE
+1994 NEKGTDIAE
-2003 GAFVY
+2003 GAFAY
-2008 ATALSTVEN
+2008 AATLANVEN
-2017 LAAAKNIGDYAFA
+2017 LGKAKNIGDYAFA
-2030 YTSIVNADLTGAETI
+2030 YTSIVNIDLSETETV
-2045 GTQAFLKETLTPFT
+2045 GTQAFMKESMTPVT
-2059 VTLGEDLVSMGDNP
+2059 VTLGEELVSLGDNP
-2073 FAMCQLTPFSATEE
+2073 FAMCQVAPFSTKGEE
-2087 DEVNDVKVEV
+2087 EINDVKVEV
-2097 EVYDFELSDTV
+2097 PVYTYEISDTV
-2108 KVVDGSLYSKVPY
+2108 KVVDGSLYSKVPM
-2121 GWELVTYTGHNP
+2121 GWELIIYTGLNP
-2133 ADVKIPEDTVRI
+2133 EDVKIPEDTVRI

-2150 AGSNVEMVQTPFTVD
+2150 AGSNVEMVQTPFTVE
-2165 AIGHKAFYD
+2165 AIGHKAFFD
-2174 CNALHTVVLGS
+2174 CNGLHTVSLGS
-2185 YDIPILEEEYDPT
+2185 YNAPILEEEYDPT
-2198 YYDSFEHVP
+2198 YYDSLEHVP

-2225 NGMNLVPYFMWNVTG
+2225 YGMGLIPYFMWNVTG

-2266 RPVNGVHYDTFIADQ
+2266 RPVNGEHYDSYIMNQ

-2287 DGAHAP
+2287 DGPQAP
-2293 DEAATAAIRAIKAIP
+2293 DEAAAAAIRAIKLIP
-2308 ERVTWADKA
+2308 ERVKWEDKA
-2317 VVEEARA
+2317 LVDAARA
-2324 AYDKVATTLQ
+2324 AYNKVATTLQ
-2334 QGLVTNYG
+2334 QGLVSNYS

-2360 KEDNKEQET
+2360 KEEDKDV
-2369 VATPEETKTS
+2369 VATPEEPS
-2379 NPLGGLVVL
+2379 GPNVGLVALIL
-2388 FVLCAIFGY
+2388 FAVMAAIAL
-2397 FFKKQI
+2397 FFKKEVKEI
-2403 LELWNNEK
+2403 WTSDELVEIRE
-2411 VVAIRNKVKGFF
+2411 AIKETLKPVTD
-2423 AKVGEKLKPVLE
+2423 KLKPVT
-2435 KIDAFLEKT
+2435 D
-2444 KIKAFFAKVGE
+2444 
-2455 KLAPVW
+2455 KLAPVF
-2461 AKVKDVLAKLGE
+2461 AKIGE
-2473 KLAPVWAKVKEA
+2473 KLAPVWAKVKEMCAKAGKALVA
-2485 LAKAWEK
+2485 LAGK
-2492 AKEVAKKLVETVK
+2492 AKDFAKKTARKTQDAVTK
-2505 IKAVEIKA
+2505 KAV
-2513 ANKAKKKAKFEAQ
+2513 AKFEAQ
-2526 VAAVEKALA
+2526 KAAVEKELA
-2535 EERAAKAVKTAKP
+2535 EKMAAK
-2548 EEVSENETEN
+2548 EVSEDETEN